1 MKIEKLSDNQIRC
14 TLTREDLAKRNIRLS
29 ELSYGSDKARRLF
42 SDLMQQASLQFG
54 FTADNIPLMIEAI
67 PLGSESIVLVV
78 TKVEDPEELDTRF
91 SNFAPSVEREAG
103 GDESGMAS
111 TFERLMDAIRQG
123 QLSLENSGGETG
135 GADSAGQTA
144 SAVSSQNKELD
155 ELRRYLFTHRLF
167 SFTSLND
174 VSAAA
179 RLIRADLD
187 PAADC
192 RLYYS
197 SDLSRYHLVIIFP
210 DTEAAKKHQ
219 NVIACLSEYS
229 KPEAMSFARELYLQ
243 EHEKLILQQDTLAS
257 LAAL

>member
-123 QLSLENSGGETG
+123 QLSLENS
-135 GADSAGQTA
+135 AGQTA